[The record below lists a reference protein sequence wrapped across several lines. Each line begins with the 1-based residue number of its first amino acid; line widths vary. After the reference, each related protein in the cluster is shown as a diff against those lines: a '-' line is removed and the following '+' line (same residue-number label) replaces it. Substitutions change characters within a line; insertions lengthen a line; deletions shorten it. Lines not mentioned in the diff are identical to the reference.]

1 MLFKK
6 NFGKKEKRDEDLF
19 TRLNFLV
26 RFRLN
31 RLVLKTKIMLWGKK
45 VCINPLWKVSVLR
58 KAYPSFAKTE
68 MWEVNPHR

>member
-1 MLFKK
+1 MLFKE

-31 RLVLKTKIMLWGKK
+31 RLVLKTKIML
-45 VCINPLWKVSVLR
+45 
-58 KAYPSFAKTE
+58 
-68 MWEVNPHR
+68 

>member
-45 VCINPLWKVSVLR
+45 VCINPLWEVSELR
-58 KAYPSFAKTE
+58 KAYPNFAKTE